1 MGGKPAPSAP
11 TVVMPAPTAPQTY
24 VSTTPLQSYRDLGEQ
39 LQRIQQE
46 TAKITEQRYREVGT
60 PAELGA
66 RAAARRQTELAAYL
80 ASLPSGDT
88 YLTQTTGK
96 SDKYKPARE
105 ATEKSLTE
113 AQKEYAE
120 ALKKIGEIP
129 TTTVTKDL
137 PDLYTKSV
145 YS

>member
-1 MGGKPAPSAP
+1 MGGKPAPAAP
-11 TVVMPAPTAPQTY
+11 TVVMPAPTAPQTF

-39 LQRIQQE
+39 LQRYQTE
-46 TAKITEQRYREVGT
+46 AGKIAEQRYREVGT

-66 RAAARRQTELAAYL
+66 RAAGRRQMEAASYL
-80 ASLPSGDT
+80 ATVPSGDK
-88 YLTQTTGK
+88 YLTELTGK
-96 SDKYKPARE
+96 SDQFKPVKDTA
-105 ATEKSLTE
+105 EKQLTE

-120 ALKKIGEIP
+120 ALKKVGEVP

-145 YS
+145 YT